1 MTVSAVGV
9 PERAIE
15 AIETAGHTVR
25 REAPASIAGD
35 ASAIVTA
42 GEDGLLEVAR
52 ICPAAPIL
60 ALDTDIGPPSD
71 DGAAIAA
78 ALGNGHQHG
87 RPLFD
92 VSVGGESVASALLDV
107 TLVTSEPARI
117 SEYAIDRAD
126 GRHVAAFRADG
137 VVVATPTG
145 SRGYAAAAGGPT
157 LSPAADVV
165 SVVPIAPFH
174 TQSEQWVLETGTLS
188 LSVLRDEGAVTLLV
202 DGTDHGTVGVDQPVE
217 LAIADRVRTLHP
229 SGRELETL

>member
-9 PERAIE
+9 PDRVVEAIE
-15 AIETAGHTVR
+15 AAGHAVR
-25 REAPASIAGD
+25 RERPASVSAE
-35 ASAIVTA
+35 ASAVVTA
-42 GEDGLLEVAR
+42 GEDGLLEVVAGR
-52 ICPAAPIL
+52 PAAPVL
-60 ALDTDIGPPSD
+60 ALDTDIGPDSD

-78 ALGNGHQHG
+78 ALEGGHEHS
-87 RPLFD
+87 RPVFD
-92 VSVGGESVASALLDV
+92 VSVGGESVAGALLDV

-126 GRHVAAFRADG
+126 GRRVAAFRADG

-202 DGTDHGTVGVDQPVE
+202 DGTDHGTVGVDQPVV
-217 LAIADRVRTLHP
+217 LTVADHVRTLHP
-229 SGRELETL
+229 